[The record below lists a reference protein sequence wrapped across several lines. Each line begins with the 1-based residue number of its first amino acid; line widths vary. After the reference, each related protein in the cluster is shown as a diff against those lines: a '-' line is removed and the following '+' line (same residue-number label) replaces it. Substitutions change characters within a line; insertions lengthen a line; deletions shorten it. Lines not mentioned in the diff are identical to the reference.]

1 MWVFWV
7 VDFEIV
13 VIMSAVN
20 VFCCRMGDESCKDVN
35 EMCSPIICPRTEK
48 GRKQRSL
55 CIKSE
60 LDVSPPRTS
69 SVCTGDTPRVCVGK
83 GEKLRSKQEK
93 PPCFPRLLH
102 VFRTYHAAFL
112 RNVPL
117 YGRKTGNAGRKP
129 GEKGNTAQ
137 TARRT
142 APVHLNKPAGK
153 DKKKAKPAQWQA
165 LLRKRRGEVARS
177 GSERAHG

>member
-83 GEKLRSKQEK
+83 GEKLRSNRKK

-102 VFRTYHAAFL
+102 VFRNYHAAFL

-165 LLRKRRGEVARS
+165 LL
-177 GSERAHG
+177 